1 MKLGYQFGAEE
12 CVSICEFDRGKS
24 RIVMQTVILIWK
36 PIRGSES
43 TYVVVAGSHSPQLEV
58 VVLCNIVSFC
68 ILASKYEVE
77 SR

>member
-1 MKLGYQFGAEE
+1 
-12 CVSICEFDRGKS
+12 
-24 RIVMQTVILIWK
+24 MQTLILIWK